1 MLSLWTDRI
10 KYVHLYYSLY
20 PLVCFMIWFQVFI
33 VPGQF
38 YRLNLKRIINH
49 KSHFKFYTELITPP
63 VILCICLLNF
73 IRKFVDTLPFV
84 CFLQYILYKNLSNV
98 DACLDL
104 MCFKICQPIR
114 MISNVKCT
122 SVCVYFS
129 VLKYQHKLKS
139 FGDAPAANR
148 HSSPTPPGS
157 FPRTEGWLSFSVWA
171 AIFDDILELGWSVL
185 LGQDRKM
192 NGA

>member
-1 MLSLWTDRI
+1 M
-10 KYVHLYYSLY
+10 
-20 PLVCFMIWFQVFI
+20 
-33 VPGQF
+33 
-38 YRLNLKRIINH
+38 
-49 KSHFKFYTELITPP
+49 
-63 VILCICLLNF
+63 
-73 IRKFVDTLPFV
+73 PFV

-129 VLKYQHKLKS
+129 VLKYRHKLKS
-139 FGDAPAANR
+139 FGDAPASNR

-157 FPRTEGWLSFSVWA
+157 FPRTEGRMAVFLSLSSCFWWYPRTRLISAPWA
-171 AIFDDILELGWSVL
+171 RP
-185 LGQDRKM
+185 QDEWCLNQAGAREKM
-192 NGA
+192 NSSTWTRAGGTAFPKTGTIKVSWIMGHKFSSLSKERWVTNVLSWKTWSKAFWVSRNLQPNGSI